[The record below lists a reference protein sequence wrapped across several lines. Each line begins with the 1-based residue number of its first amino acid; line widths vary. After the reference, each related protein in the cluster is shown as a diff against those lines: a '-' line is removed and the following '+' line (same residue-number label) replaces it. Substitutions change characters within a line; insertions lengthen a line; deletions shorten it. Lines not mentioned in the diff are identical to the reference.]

1 MILKCADYLATL
13 SYTDDQGFDEELVTP
28 YKSIPFVDDGNAE
41 FSISGTAEVGE
52 TLTIAEDKADPD
64 GTGELTYQ
72 WQSSTD
78 NKTWDDISTESTYSV
93 QADDEGKSIRSIIS
107 YKDNQG
113 FDEEIE
119 TNEIYLSSIAPIIM
133 GLSGIAGDEK
143 SELTLSEN
151 TKFVGT
157 FSANETV
164 TWSIN
169 EGGDDMTQMLIMTE
183 HIRNIYK
190 DRTDSLIR
198 GVNKILDR
206 CALDGIVYTHYLLD
220 KGKISRTT
228 YDACELIY
236 KKLRNE
242 YDVIFYTSPDDV
254 ELVDDGERSID
265 KHFREDI
272 IGLFDMY
279 LQYGIIEKGPRVIL
293 LEGTVE
299 ERLETI
305 KSTLDKL
312 NIDIKI

>member
-1 MILKCADYLATL
+1 MIFSFTGAQSTGKTTLLEHLKCKNLGNHSFEFIPEVTR
-13 SYTDDQGFDEELVTP
+13 LVRRE
-28 YKSIPFVDDGNAE
+28 Y
-41 FSISGTAEVGE
+41 EV
-52 TLTIAEDKADPD
+52 P
-64 GTGELTYQ
+64 
-72 WQSSTD
+72 
-78 NKTWDDISTESTYSV
+78 
-93 QADDEGKSIRSIIS
+93 
-107 YKDNQG
+107 
-113 FDEEIE
+113 
-119 TNEIYLSSIAPIIM
+119 
-133 GLSGIAGDEK
+133 
-143 SELTLSEN
+143 
-151 TKFVGT
+151 
-157 FSANETV
+157 
-164 TWSIN
+164 IN

-190 DRTDSLIR
+190 GRTDSLVR

-242 YDVIFYTSPDDV
+242 YDIIFYTSPDDV

-279 LQYGIIEKGPRVIL
+279 LQYGIIEKGPRVVY

-299 ERLETI
+299 ERLKTI
-305 KSTLDKL
+305 KGTLDKL

>member
-1 MILKCADYLATL
+1 MIFSFTGAQSTGKTTLLEHLKCKNLGNHSFEFIPEVTR
-13 SYTDDQGFDEELVTP
+13 LVRRE
-28 YKSIPFVDDGNAE
+28 Y
-41 FSISGTAEVGE
+41 EV
-52 TLTIAEDKADPD
+52 P
-64 GTGELTYQ
+64 
-72 WQSSTD
+72 
-78 NKTWDDISTESTYSV
+78 
-93 QADDEGKSIRSIIS
+93 
-107 YKDNQG
+107 
-113 FDEEIE
+113 
-119 TNEIYLSSIAPIIM
+119 
-133 GLSGIAGDEK
+133 
-143 SELTLSEN
+143 
-151 TKFVGT
+151 
-157 FSANETV
+157 
-164 TWSIN
+164 IN

-190 DRTDSLIR
+190 GRTDSLIR

-279 LQYGIIEKGPRVIL
+279 LQYGIIEKGPRVVY

-312 NIDIKI
+312 NVDIKI

>member
-1 MILKCADYLATL
+1 MIFSFTGAQSTGKTTLLEHLKCKNLGNHSFEFIPEVTR
-13 SYTDDQGFDEELVTP
+13 LVRRE
-28 YKSIPFVDDGNAE
+28 Y
-41 FSISGTAEVGE
+41 EV
-52 TLTIAEDKADPD
+52 P
-64 GTGELTYQ
+64 
-72 WQSSTD
+72 
-78 NKTWDDISTESTYSV
+78 
-93 QADDEGKSIRSIIS
+93 
-107 YKDNQG
+107 
-113 FDEEIE
+113 
-119 TNEIYLSSIAPIIM
+119 
-133 GLSGIAGDEK
+133 
-143 SELTLSEN
+143 
-151 TKFVGT
+151 
-157 FSANETV
+157 
-164 TWSIN
+164 IN

-190 DRTDSLIR
+190 GRTDSLVR

-279 LQYGIIEKGPRVIL
+279 LQYGIIEKGPRVVY

-299 ERLETI
+299 ERLKTI
-305 KSTLDKL
+305 KGTLDKL

>member
-1 MILKCADYLATL
+1 MIFSFTGAQSTGKTTLLEHLKCKNLGNHSFEFIPEVTR
-13 SYTDDQGFDEELVTP
+13 LVRRE
-28 YKSIPFVDDGNAE
+28 Y
-41 FSISGTAEVGE
+41 EV
-52 TLTIAEDKADPD
+52 P
-64 GTGELTYQ
+64 
-72 WQSSTD
+72 
-78 NKTWDDISTESTYSV
+78 
-93 QADDEGKSIRSIIS
+93 
-107 YKDNQG
+107 
-113 FDEEIE
+113 
-119 TNEIYLSSIAPIIM
+119 
-133 GLSGIAGDEK
+133 
-143 SELTLSEN
+143 
-151 TKFVGT
+151 
-157 FSANETV
+157 
-164 TWSIN
+164 IN

-183 HIRNIYK
+183 HIRNLYK
-190 DRTDSLIR
+190 GRTDSLVR

-220 KGKISRTT
+220 KSKISRTT

-279 LQYGIIEKGPRVIL
+279 LQYGIIEKGPRVVY

-312 NIDIKI
+312 NVDIKI